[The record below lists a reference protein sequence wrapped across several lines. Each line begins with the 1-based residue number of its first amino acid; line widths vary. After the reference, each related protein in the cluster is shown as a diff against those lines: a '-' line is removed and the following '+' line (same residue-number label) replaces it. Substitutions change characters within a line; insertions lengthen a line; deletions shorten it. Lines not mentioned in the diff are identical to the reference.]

1 MDLYN
6 YNLVQATTRIYE
18 VVDHLLSAQNK
29 HYLPKSLQREL
40 EAWRTGDGE
49 DVTCDG
55 VKVIS
60 FTLIKQIQQQL
71 KEIPLS
77 EM

>member
-18 VVDHLLSAQNK
+18 VVDHLLSDQNK
-29 HYLPKSLQREL
+29 QSLPKSLQREL
-40 EAWRTGDGE
+40 EEWRTDDGE

-60 FTLIKQIQQQL
+60 FALIKQIQQQL

-77 EM
+77 ET

>member
-6 YNLVQATTRIYE
+6 YNLVRATTRIYE
-18 VVDHLLSAQNK
+18 VVDHLLSDQNK
-29 HYLPKSLQREL
+29 QSLPKSLQREL
-40 EAWRTGDGE
+40 EEWRTDDGE

-60 FTLIKQIQQQL
+60 FALIKQIQQQL

-77 EM
+77 ET